1 MALTYKKYKNY
12 NQYLSHQSKKLNTL
26 LPTQWGRNFDGRYKN
41 FMKRLNE
48 SISFMEGEN
57 VLCLGARTG
66 EEVKAF
72 RDLGFK
78 NTKGIDLNPGPNN
91 NYVEKGDFHNLTN
104 KDNEIDTI
112 YTNCL
117 DHSFDLEKIINEIN
131 RVMKKD
137 GTLILEFGT
146 SFDNINIEKH
156 LYKSNKYESMLWNSL
171 DDITKEFKLFTVVKK
186 FKNPH
191 CDYHTI
197 ILKKNS

>member
-1 MALTYKKYKNY
+1 
-12 NQYLSHQSKKLNTL
+12 
-26 LPTQWGRNFDGRYKN
+26 
-41 FMKRLNE
+41 
-48 SISFMEGEN
+48 MEGEN

-156 LYKSNKYESMLWNSL
+156 LYKSNKYENL
-171 DDITKEFKLFTVVKK
+171 TGGV
-186 FKNPH
+186 
-191 CDYHTI
+191 
-197 ILKKNS
+197 